1 MTFHSAWDEGEDEEN
16 DMCPQHEEAT
26 DYRCVWGRRNMCVWF
41 CLIGKVYNPSPQG
54 DGFLKEMGSVV
65 LMVDC
70 DAKSTSKVL
79 LDLHTIRAMAPH
91 IHPNCEPSLLGQ
103 SQSDVK
109 NA

>member
-1 MTFHSAWDEGEDEEN
+1 MTCVHSTKRPPTID
-16 DMCPQHEEAT
+16 
-26 DYRCVWGRRNMCVWF
+26 VF
-41 CLIGKVYNPSPQG
+41 G
-54 DGFLKEMGSVV
+54 DGGICVSGSASLEKFITHLLKEMGSVV